1 MNKEFILAVEELEKE
16 KGISKDTLIDAIES
30 ALVSAYKK
38 NYSNSQNVR
47 VNINRVTGDIDVFM
61 RKIVVT
67 DEEVMD
73 EYGELTLDEAHE
85 IDPSY
90 KLGDVIENRV
100 TPRDFGRIAA
110 QTAKQV
116 VVQRIR
122 EAERGQIFDEFSNR
136 QGEIVTGTVQ
146 RVSNETV
153 FINIGKTEGILAVNE
168 QVAGEKYTVNSRL
181 KVYIMDVK
189 KTTKGPQVYLSRS
202 HPGLVKRLFEL
213 EVPEIRNGI
222 VEIKSMSRE
231 AGSRTKM
238 AVYTADPD
246 VDPVGSCVGPR
257 GMRVQAV
264 VDELFDEKIDI
275 INWSEKPDE
284 LVRSALSPA
293 KTEKVFINEA
303 EQSATVV
310 VPDFQLSLA
319 IGKEGQ
325 NVRLAAK
332 LCGWKIDIKSHSQY
346 EASPEDDI
354 YKDYQVYEEADGEGS
369 VEFDAEDETVVSLE
383 AEDDGIIEY
392 ADDIEDE
399 IVEYDSE
406 N

>member
-1 MNKEFILAVEELEKE
+1 MNQEFIRAVEELEKE
-16 KGISKDTLIDAIES
+16 KGISKDALIDAIES

-47 VNINRVTGDIDVFM
+47 VNINKTTGDIDVFM

-90 KLGDVIENRV
+90 KLGDVIENKV

-122 EAERGQIFDEFSNR
+122 EAERGQIYDEFSNR

-146 RVSNETV
+146 RLSNDTV
-153 FINIGKTEGILAVNE
+153 FINIGKAEGILSVNE
-168 QVAGEKYTVNSRL
+168 QVRGEKYAVNSRL

-213 EVPEIRNGI
+213 EVPEIRDGV
-222 VEIKSMSRE
+222 VEIKSISRE

-238 AVYTADPD
+238 AVYTSDPD
-246 VDPVGSCVGPR
+246 VDPVGACVGPR
-257 GMRVQAV
+257 GTRVQSV

-275 INWSEKPDE
+275 ISWSDKPEE
-284 LVRSALSPA
+284 LVKSALSPA
-293 KTEKVFINEA
+293 KTEKVFINEE
-303 EQSATVV
+303 EQSATVI

-346 EASPEDDI
+346 EDSQEHDDYTEYNEYENEDAGESDYVENTYDSDEDDDFI
-354 YKDYQVYEEADGEGS
+354 VYN
-369 VEFDAEDETVVSLE
+369 DAE
-383 AEDDGIIEY
+383 
-392 ADDIEDE
+392 
-399 IVEYDSE
+399 
-406 N
+406 